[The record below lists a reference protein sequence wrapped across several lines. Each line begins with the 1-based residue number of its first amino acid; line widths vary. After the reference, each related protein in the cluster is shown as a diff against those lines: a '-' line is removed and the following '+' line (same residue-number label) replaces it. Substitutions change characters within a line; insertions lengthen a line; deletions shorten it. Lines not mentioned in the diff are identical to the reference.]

1 MVSRLLRAQG
11 CFLGQLSGDALGSLV
26 ELRSPESILSSY
38 PVGIRDM
45 RDGGSWNTIA
55 GQPTDDSEMAITL
68 ARSLVEHKTFDQ
80 EEIRR
85 SYIYWLESSPF
96 DIGNTIYAGL
106 SGRTN
111 HQSQANGALMR
122 VSPLGIFGSTKD
134 LKLVA
139 GWAKQDAAITHPHPI
154 CLQSNMLF
162 TMSIAYAISEG
173 ANPSTLYTQVVRW
186 ANEIYCD
193 EVLIQAIEDARTS
206 APLTYGPKKGW
217 VLVALHNAY
226 WQMLHARNFEEAIV
240 DTVMRGGDTDTNAA
254 ICGALL
260 GAVYGL
266 DAIPLRW
273 KNTVLNCRPDK
284 IDPRVKRWRPQFFW
298 PTDALDLAAQLLGS
312 QA

>member
-1 MVSRLLRAQG
+1 MATSKLLRAQG
-11 CFLGQLSGDALGSLV
+11 CFLGQLCGDALGSLV

-38 PVGIRDM
+38 PEGVRDM

-55 GQPTDDSEMAITL
+55 GQPTDDSEMAIAL
-68 ARSLVEHKTFDQ
+68 ARSLVEHKIFVQ

-85 SYIYWLESSPF
+85 SYIFWLESGPF

-162 TMSIAYAISEG
+162 TMSIAYAVSEG
-173 ANPSTLYTQVVRW
+173 TNPSTLYAQVMRW
-186 ANEIYCD
+186 ANEIHCD
-193 EVLIQAIEDARTS
+193 KILIQAIEDARTS

-226 WQMLHARNFEEAIV
+226 WQMLHARNFEEGIV

-260 GAVYGL
+260 GAVYGIG
-266 DAIPLRW
+266 AIPLRW

-284 IDPRVKRWRPQFFW
+284 IDPRVTRWRPQFFW
-298 PTDALDLAAQLLGS
+298 PTDVLDLATCLLI
-312 QA
+312 